1 MIPFTFL
8 SISHSTCRNLGFIA
22 WVLSKVNLHFHGTAA
37 TCVDN
42 TEREKNQD
50 KKTRREETKK

>member
-8 SISHSTCRNLGFIA
+8 SISNSTCRNLGFIA
-22 WVLSKVNLHFHGTAA
+22 WVLSKVNLHFHGTA

>member
-22 WVLSKVNLHFHGTAA
+22 WVLSKVNLHFHGTAT

-42 TEREKNQD
+42 TEREK
-50 KKTRREETKK
+50 KSR